1 MTGLHVSVPGMPW
14 ARLALFVLAAAFL
27 AGASA
32 AGPSHLNETN
42 GMGTLAGT
50 VFGPGGRPLAGA
62 RVTSQEAGGSHP
74 DTTLTNAQGRFFFPE
89 LGHGYY
95 DVRAFSNGAWSEW
108 KHNIEVKT
116 GKQTEVTLRI
126 PTQKQ
131 TS

>member
-1 MTGLHVSVPGMPW
+1 MIATRFWEKCGLSRA
-14 ARLALFVLAAAFL
+14 ARLAPVFLFGALLTFATAADQ
-27 AGASA
+27 
-32 AGPSHLNETN
+32 

-50 VFGPGGRPLAGA
+50 VTGPGGRPVAGA

-74 DTTLTNAQGRFFFPE
+74 STTITNAQGRFFFPQ

-95 DVRAFSNGAWSEW
+95 DVRAYADGTWSDW

-126 PTQKQ
+126 PTKKQ
-131 TS
+131 TA